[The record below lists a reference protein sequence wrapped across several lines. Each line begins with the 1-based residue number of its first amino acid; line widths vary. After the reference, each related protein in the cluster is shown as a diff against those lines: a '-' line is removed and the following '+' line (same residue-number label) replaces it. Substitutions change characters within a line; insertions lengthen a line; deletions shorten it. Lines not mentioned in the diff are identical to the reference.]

1 MTSISSKINLNQGT
15 SIPVLGFGTYCDP
28 PRDRVTAAVG
38 IAIDAGYR
46 LIDTAMI
53 YQNEKFVGAAI
64 AATSVPRNELFITT
78 KVYKDAM
85 RMGGVRDSFE
95 ESLENLGLDHVDLL
109 LIHRPL
115 SEFNVATW
123 HVLEDLHNEGLANTI
138 GVSNFLIKHLEALR
152 ETSET
157 VPAVNQVEFHPFLFR
172 SELLEYCNQHGIII
186 ESYSPMA
193 LGKRNDDER
202 LQAIATTHGK
212 TPAQVLIRWSIQH
225 GCVPIPRSMSEDH
238 IRENADVFDFSLSED
253 EMVEMDGWNEDYSVI
268 GPDPDE
274 PDLR

>member
-1 MTSISSKINLNQGT
+1 MISISSRIKLNQGA
-15 SIPVLGFGTYCDP
+15 SIPMLGFGTYCDP
-28 PRDRVTAAVG
+28 PRDRVKAAVG

-64 AATSVPRNELFITT
+64 AETSVPRNELFITT

-85 RMGGVRDSFE
+85 RMNAVRDSFE
-95 ESLENLGLDHVDLL
+95 ESLQNLGLDHVDLL

-123 HVLEDLHNEGLANTI
+123 HVLEDLHNDGLAKCI
-138 GVSNFLIKHLEALR
+138 GVSNFLIKHLEALH

-172 SELLEYCNQHGIII
+172 SELLEYCSQHGILI

-202 LQAIATTHGK
+202 LQAIATAHGK

-238 IRENADVFDFSLSED
+238 ILENADVFDFTISED
-253 EMVEMDGWNEDYSVI
+253 EMADMDGWNEDYSVM
-268 GPDPDE
+268 GLDPDE
-274 PDLR
+274 PDIR